1 MSQECR
7 ENIKCNVELWSNLFP
22 SHITFYFLS
31 RFNVLGLRYMLHP
44 IMEIIRLKLGEIFI
58 FPIYTHTFITP
69 FAFSWEN
76 GISTKE
82 MTAYISNLT

>member
-1 MSQECR
+1 
-7 ENIKCNVELWSNLFP
+7 
-22 SHITFYFLS
+22 
-31 RFNVLGLRYMLHP
+31 MLHP

-82 MTAYISNLT
+82 MTTYISNLT